1 MTKSVT
7 KVHSLKTL
15 SEKLNV
21 KKSPKASLSQA
32 QGFYVA

>member
-1 MTKSVT
+1 MTKSAA

-15 SEKLNV
+15 SEKLSV
-21 KKSPKASLSQA
+21 KKGPKANLSQA